1 MRILFVEDDAIIAS
15 GIVYALKTEGWEVTH
30 CADVDRAL
38 RALSEQD
45 FSFALLDLSLPDGTG
60 YMIFEQIRKASD
72 IPVIFLTA
80 ADDEGNT
87 VKALE
92 MGADDYITKPFRV
105 RELLARIKAVLRR
118 TKDDPGDTLLLGSV
132 KIDSAKARVFRDGT
146 EIMLTA
152 MEYRLLLTFARNKGQ
167 VLTRKQI
174 LESLWDVAGSFV
186 NDNTLTVYIKR
197 LREKLEN
204 DPQNPTIIQTVRG
217 LGYICDE
224 TSSKRTAP
232 TADAAVSPAAKDS
245 RYKAGD

>member
-1 MRILFVEDDAIIAS
+1 MHILFVEDDAIIAS

-30 CADVDRAL
+30 CADVGCAQRAL
-38 RALSEQD
+38 AERKID
-45 FSFALLDLSLPDGTG
+45 FALLDLSLPDGDG
-60 YMIFEQIRKASD
+60 YTVFEQIRKVSD

-105 RELLARIKAVLRR
+105 RELLARIKTVLRR
-118 TKDDPGDTLLLGSV
+118 TKDESGDAFLLGTV
-132 KIDSAKARVFRDGT
+132 RIDSAKAKAFRDDV
-146 EIMLTA
+146 EIALTA
-152 MEYRLLLTFARNKGQ
+152 MEYRLLLTFAHHKGQ

-174 LESLWDVAGSFV
+174 FENLWDVAGNFV

-197 LREKLEN
+197 LREKLED

-217 LGYICDE
+217 LGY
-224 TSSKRTAP
+224 K
-232 TADAAVSPAAKDS
+232 V
-245 RYKAGD
+245 GD